1 MRGARQGLQS
11 VGSLTS
17 ASRSWEL
24 GHNISW
30 SSRQTSDRVTER
42 MKHETVCGLDI
53 GTTKTCAVVAVERP
67 AGLEIVGFG
76 EAPSLGMRKG
86 VVVDLDE
93 TIKSIEAA
101 TEKAERMAGIHF
113 SDVFVGITGDHI
125 RSTNNRA
132 VVAVSG
138 EDREVT
144 AGDVRRVIDASK
156 IINFPS
162 DRQIIHALPRY
173 FTVDGQEGVNDP
185 VGMAGGRL
193 EVDTHIVTG
202 STSFITNVLKCVQRA
217 GLEAAG
223 VVFEPLAS
231 SAATLLQRREAGRR
245 RAARHRRRHDRHRG
259 LLARQRDLHGDDSGR
274 RQHAHQRHLARP
286 EDDARRSRRGE
297 EAIRCA
303 GATTRSAFTVRTLDG
318 RATREHTTA
327 ELRQIVV
334 PRVLETL
341 RMARQKIVEN
351 VPRDLVLGEV
361 VLTGGGARLPGIEA
375 IAEDVFGLPVRV
387 GMPNTIGGLTD
398 AMALPQYAT
407 AIGLVLF
414 GANGER
420 RRLHC
425 ASGDAAA
432 RRFAESSDGWRIYGT
447 NLTSFQRRNPKKW
460 LKPDVPH
467 PNPNTPRRSRSSASA
482 AAAATPSIG

>member
-1 MRGARQGLQS
+1 
-11 VGSLTS
+11 
-17 ASRSWEL
+17 
-24 GHNISW
+24 
-30 SSRQTSDRVTER
+30 

-53 GTTKTCAVVAVERP
+53 GTTKTCAVVAVDGP
-67 AGLEIVGFG
+67 SGLEIVGFG

-101 TEKAERMAGIHF
+101 TERAERMAGTHF
-113 SDVFVGITGDHI
+113 DEVFVGITGDHI

-156 IINFPS
+156 IINLPS

-173 FTVDGQEGVNDP
+173 FTVDGQEGVSDP
-185 VGMAGGRL
+185 IGMAGGRL

-202 STSFITNVLKCVQRA
+202 SSSFITNVLKCVQRA
-217 GLEAAG
+217 GLEPLG
-223 VVFEPLAS
+223 IVFEPLAS
-231 SAATLLQRREAGRR
+231 SAATLLQEEKQVGVVLLDIGGGTTDIAVYSLGSAIYTATIPVGGNVLTSDISLGLKTTLSEA
-245 RAARHRRRHDRHRG
+245 
-259 LLARQRDLHGDDSGR
+259 
-274 RQHAHQRHLARP
+274 
-286 EDDARRSRRGE
+286 E
-297 EAIRCA
+297 EVKKRL
-303 GATTRSAFTVRTLDG
+303 GATVTDERFDVRTLDG
-318 RATREHTTA
+318 RATREHMTA

-341 RMARQKIVEN
+341 RMAKQKIVDN

-361 VLTGGGARLPGIEA
+361 VLTGGGSQLPHLEK

-387 GMPNTIGGLTD
+387 GLPNSVGGLTD
-398 AMALPQYAT
+398 AMTQPQYAT

-414 GANGER
+414 GA
-420 RRLHC
+420 
-425 ASGDAAA
+425 GDD
-432 RRFAESSDGWRIYGT
+432 REEGD
-447 NLTSFQRRNPKKW
+447 L
-460 LKPDVPH
+460 
-467 PNPNTPRRSRSSASA
+467 
-482 AAAATPSIG
+482 